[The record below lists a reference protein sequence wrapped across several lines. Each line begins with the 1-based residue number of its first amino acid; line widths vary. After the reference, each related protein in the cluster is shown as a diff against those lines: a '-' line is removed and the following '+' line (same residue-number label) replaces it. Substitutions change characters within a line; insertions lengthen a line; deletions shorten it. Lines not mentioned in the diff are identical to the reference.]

1 MERYSEVMG
10 LPVICV
16 DNGKKIGT
24 VRDLIFYPK
33 LKKVRAIL
41 LERTGCH
48 ISKKAILLD
57 EVLSLGKDAVI
68 VSDCSCAKKIS
79 EIEKNENMGKKG
91 TLMGLRIYSKSGE
104 DFGTVKDILFDFK
117 TGTIEGLELS
127 DCLVYDIIQ
136 GRNII
141 PLFGKV
147 EFSEENILVDREAID
162 EMQNTGGGLIK
173 KLLPSDNN
181 EKR

>member
-1 MERYSEVMG
+1 MG
-10 LPVICV
+10 LPVICF

-24 VRDLIFYPK
+24 VCDLLFYPK
-33 LKKVRAIL
+33 FKKARAIL

-48 ISKKAILLD
+48 ISKKAILLED
-57 EVLSLGKDAVI
+57 VLSLGKDAVI
-68 VSDCSCAKKIS
+68 VNDCSCTKKIT
-79 EIEKNENMGKKG
+79 EIEKNEDTGKKSN
-91 TLMGLRIYSKSGE
+91 LLGLRIYSKSGE
-104 DFGTVKDILFDFK
+104 DLGTVKDILFDYK

-147 EFSEENILVDREAID
+147 EFSEERILVEKEAID

-173 KLLPSDNN
+173 KLLPSENN